1 MFNSVTQW
9 RKLWC
14 FVVHVL
20 VIGLHVHA
28 CWGCTT
34 SHLHNGAYKLAC
46 VTPDVNVNTI
56 PSIQDLQV
64 RENITKIEIL
74 SQNNLTRIRKD
85 DLKPYESL
93 QELVIKYSG
102 VRFIEDGAFETNTQ
116 LNKINL
122 EHNKLETFSRFL
134 VSHLHIIELNLNENP
149 LVCSCNMQ
157 WLKLKQRSNS
167 KFLDNQRIMCIQDG
181 VKRHISEMENP
192 DCETPHVYASP
203 SEISINASQDAVFI
217 CKGTGSPKPDVR
229 WKLKNLVSNYT
240 ISTEDTAN
248 ETVKELRVWNVS
260 SSDHNNL
267 PRCIVENEVDNVSAQ
282 VEILVNSAPRLEIT
296 KVNMTI
302 NEATDQKLKYAVHG
316 WPEPSIQWLFNN
328 KVLNRK
334 GIFGS
339 NFTIYPGLVRGSL
352 EFDAANYQYG
362 GTYTIIVNNT
372 YGRDQ
377 RNIYI
382 SGNQNKI
389 PRPRHFLQTDNRLGV
404 YPPWHPERPRPFP
417 NKPPF
422 LPKVTSTSQPKVK
435 NTDDFKI
442 TVIVTASAT
451 AIILAFTIT
460 LVVCIRRHRR
470 KINRQATF
478 HNRNKGVVGP
488 KVTKGGLLLEAAPL
502 NSLHLIENPNYMQK
516 TAYRNNSTLKTIRP
530 ETICFLRE
538 LGEGAFGRVYLGTCT
553 GLVEEGEVTLIAIKT
568 LKDASSE
575 SVMKDF
581 DREAELLANLQHDNI
596 VTFYGVSQNNEN
608 YMMIFEFMSNGDLNN
623 YLRSH
628 GPDSSVI
635 CKGAQQNTALTITQL
650 LHISN
655 QIATGMDYLASQHF
669 VHRDMATRNCL
680 VDDKLIVKI
689 GDFGMSRD
697 VYSTDYY
704 RVGGTAM
711 LPVRWM
717 PPESLLYRTF
727 TVESDVWSFGVVM
740 WEIFT
745 YGKQPYYELSNIEV
759 IQCIQNGHLLD
770 CPQICPDDVY
780 KMMLGCW
787 KRQPTERLTMK
798 EIHKRLDSLCLKE
811 PTYLDLIA

>member
-1 MFNSVTQW
+1 MDSQKQYTDSGPSFIPYYRALDMLRARV
-9 RKLWC
+9 
-14 FVVHVL
+14 
-20 VIGLHVHA
+20 
-28 CWGCTT
+28 
-34 SHLHNGAYKLAC
+34 
-46 VTPDVNVNTI
+46 
-56 PSIQDLQV
+56 PSIRSPDSEWDFSQEALPRRPHPEVSGEYGDSPTLQPSA
-64 RENITKIEIL
+64 RWICEWGSGDTKPRAPRTMGSLTTVEIL

-93 QELVIKYSG
+93 QEL
-102 VRFIEDGAFETNTQ
+102 D
-116 LNKINL
+116 L

-134 VSHLHIIELNLNENP
+134 VSHLHITELNLNENP

-157 WLKLKQRSNS
+157 WLKLKQRS

-181 VKRHISEMENP
+181 AIRHVSEMENP

-203 SEISINASQDAVFI
+203 SEISINASQDAVFVCRGI
-217 CKGTGSPKPDVR
+217 GSPKPDVR

-240 ISTEDTAN
+240 ISTVEDTAN

-316 WPEPSIQWLFNN
+316 WPESSIQWLFNN

-334 GIFGS
+334 GILGS
-339 NFTIYPGLVRGSL
+339 NFTIYPGL
-352 EFDAANYQYG
+352 
-362 GTYTIIVNNT
+362 
-372 YGRDQ
+372 
-377 RNIYI
+377 
-382 SGNQNKI
+382 
-389 PRPRHFLQTDNRLGV
+389 
-404 YPPWHPERPRPFP
+404 
-417 NKPPF
+417 
-422 LPKVTSTSQPKVK
+422 
-435 NTDDFKI
+435 

-460 LVVCIRRHRR
+460 LVVCVRRHRR

-478 HNRNKGVVGP
+478 HNRNKGVMGP

-516 TAYRNNSTLKTIRP
+516 TAYRNNSTLRTIRP

-568 LKDASSE
+568 LKDATSE

-635 CKGAQQNTALTITQL
+635 CKGAQQNIALTITQL

-770 CPQICPDDVY
+770 CPQISPDDVY